1 MPDHPT
7 SPQKAR
13 LLDCGLCYEENGEEV
28 HPHPECT
35 VAPAAPVITHQP
47 ADRAAIYAEVADRL
61 AADAERGNKEGL
73 TRIYRRSAA
82 IQVRKWAAEISP
94 EQDVA
99 PAATCSARRDTR
111 GEVEE
116 ALRLCIRAA
125 HHHGRDHVD
134 EHGYHWSETAAVYP
148 QADGTLRTSPDTTE
162 LRRWAAEAAAGGRR
176 LPSIHAADVEGWCP
190 ACGNPTLMVEAG
202 RLTCTLMGCPRP
214 EAAAHLLQGVAAAL
228 AEPAL
233 TSTPDG
239 WDLADVEAREAAA
252 TRGPWRVERDEQKL
266 TRLVV
271 SDDGMLHADLGYLG
285 NANQADAE
293 FTAHARE
300 DVPRLIALV
309 RAFHLDW
316 AQALFKIHTDADL
329 RETEGQ
335 TELAAYA
342 RELATLIT
350 SSELPAEET
359 DTRLTDLYERW
370 VKGGLPPL
378 GTTLARW
385 WDARLVELQ
394 NAIQPAN
401 AQRQPAVVSQ
411 PDGSP
416 PA

>member
-35 VAPAAPVITHQP
+35 VTPAAPVTTHQP
-47 ADRAAIYAEVADRL
+47 ADRAAIYAEVAERL

-82 IQVRKWAAEISP
+82 IQVSKWATEISP
-94 EQDVA
+94 EQDVT

-111 GEVEE
+111 DEVED

-134 EHGYHWSETAAVYP
+134 EHGYHWSETVAVYP
-148 QADGTLRTSPDTTE
+148 HTDGTLHTSPGTTE
-162 LRRWAAEAAAGGRR
+162 LRRWAAATASGGRQ

-190 ACGNPTLMVEAG
+190 ACGHPTLMIESG

-214 EAAAHLLQGVAAAL
+214 EAAAQLLQGVAAAL

-239 WDLADVEAREAAA
+239 WDLADVEAREEAA
-252 TRGPWRVERDEQKL
+252 TPGPWTVELEQCDC
-266 TRLVV
+266 
-271 SDDGMLHADLGYLG
+271 SDGLCSHGTDVGAFY
-285 NANQADAE
+285 ANGERRAE
-293 FTAHARE
+293 FGDIPAEDWQFTAHARE

-342 RELATLIT
+342 RELAALIADPAP
-350 SSELPAEET
+350 PAEET
-359 DTRLTDLYERW
+359 DTRVTALYEKW
-370 VKGGLPPL
+370 LKAGAPPL
-378 GTTLARW
+378 GVSIARW
-385 WDARLVELQ
+385 WDARLIEFHE
-394 NAIQPAN
+394 AIRPAGDPRLK
-401 AQRQPAVVSQ
+401 A
-411 PDGSP
+411 P
-416 PA
+416 PS